1 VLREGRRA
9 VFFLLLR
16 TASDIPR
23 PLPLYPTTPSSF
35 APRRTASSCPRGE
48 SSRLDRA
55 GGSSAGEEGREK
67 GLGDVSA
74 RVEGGGWRGGR
85 EGPVRQG
92 TRREEP
98 RRGDRIEGE

>member
-16 TASDIPR
+16 MASDIPR
-23 PLPLYPTTPSSF
+23 PFPAAPSSSPRLSRPFPPLILSLPSSF
-35 APRRTASSCPRGE
+35 APRRTASSCPHGE

-74 RVEGGGWRGGR
+74 RVEGEESRGGGRR
-85 EGPVRQG
+85 EGG
-92 TRREEP
+92 
-98 RRGDRIEGE
+98 